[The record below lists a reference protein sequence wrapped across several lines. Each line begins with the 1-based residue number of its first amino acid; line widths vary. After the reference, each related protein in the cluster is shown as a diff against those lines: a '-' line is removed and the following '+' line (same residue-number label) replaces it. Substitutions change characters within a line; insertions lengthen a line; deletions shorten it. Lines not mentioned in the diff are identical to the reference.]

1 MRNLQSVTTV
11 AASVFPR
18 NVRGDTRSDLALVTQ
33 ARLAGYSDC
42 SDALRPADA
51 DDMQSL
57 NSQFD
62 LLGRLIDAT
71 EVRHRAIS
79 NNIANVNTPNYRRMD
94 VEFEQQLARELSSS
108 TKTNGSSAI
117 TTKPEMIL
125 TPGLTARADGNNVDI
140 DREIGQLNKNAM
152 LQQTYV
158 QLLSTY
164 LEQMRL
170 AIQG

>member
-1 MRNLQSVTTV
+1 MTVT
-11 AASVFPR
+11 ARVFPR
-18 NVRGDTRSDLALVTQ
+18 DLQGGTRTDRGLATE
-33 ARLAGYSDC
+33 ARFAGYSDC
-42 SDALRPADA
+42 SDLRLPADA

-94 VEFEQQLARELSSS
+94 VEFEEQLTRELSGP
-108 TKTNGSSAI
+108 KNADGSARM
-117 TTKPEMIL
+117 TAKPEMVL

>member
-1 MRNLQSVTTV
+1 MTV
-11 AASVFPR
+11 PARVFPR
-18 NVRGDTRSDLALVTQ
+18 DVQGGTRIDRGLVTE
-33 ARLAGYSDC
+33 ARFAGYSDC
-42 SDALRPADA
+42 SDLRLPADA
-51 DDMQSL
+51 DDMQPL

-94 VEFEQQLARELSSS
+94 VEFEEQLTRELSSP
-108 TKTNGSSAI
+108 KNADGSARM
-117 TTKPEMIL
+117 TAKPEMVL

-140 DREIGQLNKNAM
+140 DREMGQLNKNAM